1 MEVIWIITIIKRLS
15 NFTHEVQQKFLADNA
30 ERRLMEL
37 SYNNAFRS
45 AVAIVIIFTVC
56 FTVIEIL
63 RLILIHRYHL
73 ESEIDDQTDLS

>member
-37 SYNNAFRS
+37 SYNNG
-45 AVAIVIIFTVC
+45 
-56 FTVIEIL
+56 
-63 RLILIHRYHL
+63 LINK
-73 ESEIDDQTDLS
+73 